1 MAVEAAPEQ
10 AGAFME
16 EQNLPAQ
23 RSGALAGMRVIEL
36 SQIMAG
42 PTCGMMLADL
52 GADVIKVEKLDGGDD
67 ARQYRDPEV
76 NGVSM
81 PFLMLNRNKRAI
93 ALDLKHPDGKA
104 VLMRMLRDADVITEN
119 FRKGTMEKLGLG
131 YEDLRRDNP
140 GLIYCSVSGY
150 GSTGPYADKGGF
162 DLIAQG
168 FSGLMAITGEP
179 GGPPLRTGNSVAD
192 INAGLLAAFGVLAA
206 YQHKQRTGEG
216 QRVETSLLE
225 ASLQQL
231 YWHAAIYFGSG
242 VSPGPSG
249 SAHVLTAP
257 YQAFPTATSWIIIG
271 GANEK
276 NWTRIAQVLGQPQ
289 WIDDPRFRF
298 NADRMRNRD
307 ELTVAISAILRQ
319 RPADDWLVEFDRA
332 GVPAG
337 PVHSIGEALSH
348 PQTLAREMVV
358 AQHHPQAGE
367 IRTVGMPVK
376 FSATPA
382 HYHRAAPRL
391 GEDTRAILG
400 EYGYDSAE
408 IQALLDKGVV
418 REVAKAA

>member
-1 MAVEAAPEQ
+1 MQEQ
-10 AGAFME
+10 E
-16 EQNLPAQ
+16 TPA
-23 RSGALAGMRVIEL
+23 STADALAGMRVIEL
-36 SQIMAG
+36 AQIMAG

-67 ARQYRDPEV
+67 SRQYRDPQV

-93 ALDLKHPDGKA
+93 ALDLKHPEGKA
-104 VLMRMLRDADVITEN
+104 VLMRMLRDADVLTEN

-131 YEDLRRDNP
+131 YEDLRREHP

-150 GSTGPYADKGGF
+150 GNTGPYADKGGF

-168 FSGLMAITGEP
+168 FTGLMAITGEP

-192 INAGLLAAFGVLAA
+192 INAGLLAAFGILAA
-206 YQHKQRTGEG
+206 YQHKQRTGAG
-216 QRVETSLLE
+216 QRVDTSLLE
-225 ASLQQL
+225 AGLQQL

-249 SAHVLTAP
+249 SAHVLAAP
-257 YQAFPTATSWIIIG
+257 YQAYPTATSWIIIG
-271 GANEK
+271 GANDK
-276 NWTRIAQVLGQPQ
+276 NWTRIAQVLGRPE
-289 WIDDPRFRF
+289 WIEDARFRL
-298 NADRMRNRD
+298 NSDRMRHRA
-307 ELTVAISAILRQ
+307 ELTEAISAILRR
-319 RPADDWLVEFDRA
+319 RPAQDWLDEFDKA

-358 AQHHPQAGE
+358 RQRHPQAGE
-367 IRTVGMPVK
+367 ISTLGMPVK

-382 HYHRAAPRL
+382 RYRRAAPRL
-391 GEDTRAILG
+391 GEDTLAILR
-400 EYGYDSAE
+400 EYGYDDAE
-408 IQALLDKGVV
+408 IRSLVDRGIARGVQP
-418 REVAKAA
+418 

>member
-1 MAVEAAPEQ
+1 
-10 AGAFME
+10 ME
-16 EQNLPAQ
+16 ERNTSAPGK
-23 RSGALAGMRVIEL
+23 GALAGMRVIEL

-52 GADVIKVEKLDGGDD
+52 GADVIKVEKLEGGDD
-67 ARQYRDPEV
+67 ARQYRDPQV

-93 ALDLKHPDGKA
+93 ALDLKHPEGKG
-104 VLMRMLRDADVITEN
+104 VLMRLLRDADVITEN

-131 YEDLRRDNP
+131 YEELRKENP

-168 FSGLMAITGEP
+168 FSGLMSITGEP

-192 INAGLLAAFGVLAA
+192 INAGLLAAFGILAA
-206 YQHKQRTGEG
+206 YQHKLRTGQG

-276 NWTRIAQVLGQPQ
+276 NWTRIAQTLGQPQ
-289 WIDDPRFRF
+289 WLDDPRFRL
-298 NADRMRNRD
+298 NSDRMANRE
-307 ELTVAISAILRQ
+307 ELTRLISAILLQ
-319 RPADDWLVEFDRA
+319 RPAEEWLAELDRA

-337 PVHSIGEALSH
+337 PVHSVGEALSH
-348 PQTLAREMVV
+348 PQTLARDMVV
-358 AQHHPQAGE
+358 EQTHPQAGA

-382 HYHRAAPRL
+382 RYHRAAPRL
-391 GEDTRAILG
+391 GEDTRAILA
-400 EYGYDSAE
+400 EFGYDSAR
-408 IQALLDKGVV
+408 IQALVDAGVV
-418 REVAKAA
+418 REVARAE

>member
-1 MAVEAAPEQ
+1 M
-10 AGAFME
+10 ME
-16 EQNLPAQ
+16 ERNTPAPGK
-23 RSGALAGMRVIEL
+23 GALAGMRVIEL

-67 ARQYRDPEV
+67 ARQYRDPQV

-93 ALDLKHPDGKA
+93 ALDLKHPEGKA
-104 VLMRMLRDADVITEN
+104 VLMRLLRDADVITEN

-131 YEDLRRDNP
+131 YEDLRRENP

-168 FSGLMAITGEP
+168 FSGLMSITGEP

-257 YQAFPTATSWIIIG
+257 YQAFPTATTWIIIG

-276 NWTRIAQVLGQPQ
+276 NWARIAQTLGQPQ
-289 WIDDPRFRF
+289 WIEDPRFAF
-298 NADRMRNRD
+298 NRDRMANRE
-307 ELTVAISAILRQ
+307 ELTRLISAILVQ
-319 RPADDWLVEFDRA
+319 RPAEHWLAELDRA

-337 PVHSIGEALSH
+337 PVHSVGEALSH
-348 PQTLAREMVV
+348 PQTLARDMVV
-358 AQHHPQAGE
+358 EQEHPQAGK

-391 GEDTRAILG
+391 GEDTRAILV
-400 EYGYDSAE
+400 EHGYDSAR
-408 IQALLDKGVV
+408 IQALLDAGVV
-418 REVAKAA
+418 REVAGAA

>member
-1 MAVEAAPEQ
+1 MNESNDVSTP
-10 AGAFME
+10 
-16 EQNLPAQ
+16 
-23 RSGALAGMRVIEL
+23 SGALAGLRVIEL

-52 GADVIKVEKLDGGDD
+52 GAEVIKVEKLEGGDD
-67 ARQYRDPEV
+67 ARQYRDPQV

-93 ALDLKHPDGKA
+93 SLDLKHPDGKA
-104 VLMRMLRDADVITEN
+104 VLMRLLRDADVITEN

-131 YEDLRRDNP
+131 YEDLRRENP

-168 FSGLMAITGEP
+168 FSGLMSITGEP

-192 INAGLLAAFGVLAA
+192 INAGLLAAFGILAA
-206 YQHKQRTGEG
+206 YQHKQRTGQG

-249 SAHVLTAP
+249 SSHVLTAP

-276 NWTRIAQVLGQPQ
+276 NWARIAQVLGHPE
-289 WIDDPRFRF
+289 WIEDPRFK
-298 NADRMRNRD
+298 NNSERMRNRA
-307 ELTVAISAILRQ
+307 ELTQAISDILR
-319 RPADDWLVEFDRA
+319 RRSAAEWLAEFDRA

-337 PVHSIGEALSH
+337 PVHSVGEALSH
-348 PQTLAREMVV
+348 PQTLARDMVV
-358 AQHHPQAGE
+358 RQRHPQAGE
-367 IRTVGMPVK
+367 VATIGMPVK
-376 FSATPA
+376 LSATPA

-391 GEDTRAILG
+391 GEDTRAILA
-400 EYGYDSAE
+400 EHGYDDAE
-408 IQALLDKGVV
+408 IQSLLDRGVARDV
-418 REVAKAA
+418 QAAAVSA

>member
-1 MAVEAAPEQ
+1 MQESQTPS
-10 AGAFME
+10 
-16 EQNLPAQ
+16 
-23 RSGALAGMRVIEL
+23 SGALAGMRVIEL

-52 GADVIKVEKLDGGDD
+52 GADVIKVEKLEGGDD
-67 ARQYRDPEV
+67 ARQYRDPQV

-93 ALDLKHPDGKA
+93 SLDLKRPEGKA
-104 VLMRMLRDADVITEN
+104 VLMRLLRDADVITEN

-131 YEDLRRDNP
+131 YEDLRRENP

-168 FSGLMAITGEP
+168 FSGLMSITGEP

-192 INAGLLAAFGVLAA
+192 INAGLLAAFGILAA

-276 NWTRIAQVLGQPQ
+276 NWVRIAQVLGRPD
-289 WIDDPRFRF
+289 WIEDPRFVR
-298 NADRMRNRD
+298 NSDRMRHRAA
-307 ELTVAISAILRQ
+307 LTEAISGILRQ
-319 RPADDWLVEFDRA
+319 RPAEHWLAEFDRA

-337 PVHSIGEALSH
+337 PVHSVGEALSH
-348 PQTLAREMVV
+348 PQTLARDMVV
-358 AQHHPQAGE
+358 RQQHPDAGE
-367 IRTVGMPVK
+367 ISTIGMPVK

-382 HYHRAAPRL
+382 RYHRAAPRP
-391 GEDTRAILG
+391 GEDTRAILA
-400 EYGYDSAE
+400 EHGYSDVD
-408 IQALLDKGVV
+408 IQSLLDMGVARDV
-418 REVAKAA
+418 QTADASA

>member
-1 MAVEAAPEQ
+1 
-10 AGAFME
+10 ME
-16 EQNLPAQ
+16 ELN
-23 RSGALAGMRVIEL
+23 SSSSVKDALAGMRVIEL
-36 SQIMAG
+36 AQIMAG

-52 GADVIKVEKLDGGDD
+52 GADVIKVEKLEGGDD
-67 ARQYRDPEV
+67 ARQYRDPQV

-93 ALDLKHPDGKA
+93 ALDLKRPEGKA
-104 VLMRMLRDADVITEN
+104 VLMRLLRDADVITEN

-131 YEDLRRDNP
+131 YEDLRKDNP

-168 FSGLMAITGEP
+168 FSGLMSITGEP

-192 INAGLLAAFGVLAA
+192 INAGLLAAFGILAA
-206 YQHKQRTGEG
+206 YQHKQRTGQG

-242 VSPGPSG
+242 VSPGPTG

-257 YQAFPTATSWIIIG
+257 YQAYPTATSWIIIG

-276 NWTRIAQVLGQPQ
+276 NWTRIAQTLGQPQ
-289 WIDDPRFRF
+289 WIEDPRFAR
-298 NADRMRNRD
+298 NSDRMANRE
-307 ELTVAISAILRQ
+307 ELTRLISEILLR
-319 RPADDWLVEFDRA
+319 RPAQDWLDDLDRA

-337 PVHSIGEALSH
+337 PVHSVGEALSH

-358 AQHHPQAGE
+358 EQQHPQAGP
-367 IRTVGMPVK
+367 IRTLGMPVK

-382 HYHRAAPRL
+382 RYHRAAPRL
-391 GEDTRAILG
+391 GEDTRAILA
-400 EYGYDSAE
+400 EYGYDDRS
-408 IQALLDKGVV
+408 IQALVDGGVV
-418 REVAKAA
+418 RDAAQVQ

>member
-1 MAVEAAPEQ
+1 MQETRNPS
-10 AGAFME
+10 
-16 EQNLPAQ
+16 P
-23 RSGALAGMRVIEL
+23 RTGALAGMRVIEL

-52 GADVIKVEKLDGGDD
+52 GADVIKVEKLEGGDD
-67 ARQYRDPEV
+67 ARQYRDPQV

-93 ALDLKHPDGKA
+93 SLDLKHPQGKA
-104 VLMRMLRDADVITEN
+104 VLMRLLRGADVITEN

-131 YEDLRRDNP
+131 YEELRRENP

-168 FSGLMAITGEP
+168 FSGLMSITGEP

-192 INAGLLAAFGVLAA
+192 INAGLLAAFGILAA

-276 NWTRIAQVLGQPQ
+276 NWARIAQVLGRPE
-289 WIDDPRFRF
+289 WTEDPRYAL
-298 NADRMRNRD
+298 NSDRMRHRT
-307 ELTVAISAILRQ
+307 ELTQAISEILRE
-319 RPADDWLVEFDRA
+319 RSADEWLADFDRA

-337 PVHSIGEALSH
+337 PVHSVGEALSH
-348 PQTLAREMVV
+348 PQTLARDMVV
-358 AQHHPQAGE
+358 RQQHPDAGE
-367 IRTVGMPVK
+367 VSTIGMPVK

-382 HYHRAAPRL
+382 QYHRAAPRP
-391 GEDTRAILG
+391 GEDTRTILV
-400 EYGYDSAE
+400 EYGYSEAE
-408 IQALLDKGVV
+408 IQYLLDEGVV
-418 REVAKAA
+418 RDVQAAAPV